1 MSSPGRK
8 VRKEEARGSNVLRLA
23 LLGASGRMGR
33 CLDRLAEQAADLDV
47 TARVDLAGTDR
58 LEELAPGSVDVALE
72 FTVGDVPA
80 HLAPEIRRLGCA
92 WVSGTTA
99 LSEASREALSETAV
113 HVPVL
118 WAPNMSMGIA
128 LLTRLLA
135 TASAML
141 PEDWQ
146 MELVETHHGA
156 KVDAPS
162 GTALALAEE
171 WIRARGGEIRPGRSG
186 RTGPRKPGEVG
197 VHAVRLPEGVG
208 EHRILLGSKA
218 EVLELG
224 HRLLDRA
231 ALAEGALT
239 AARWLAEKPAGLY
252 TLDDW
257 VKDRLQ

>member
-1 MSSPGRK
+1 MCPGRGK
-8 VRKEEARGSNVLRLA
+8 ARGEAAPDPAVLRLA

-33 CLDRLAEQAADLDV
+33 HLDLLAGEAEDLDV
-47 TARVDLAGTDR
+47 VARVDLSGPDR
-58 LEELAPGSVDVALE
+58 LEDLEPGSIDVALE
-72 FTVGDVPA
+72 FTVGDAPV
-80 HLAPEIRRLGCA
+80 HLAMQISRIGCA
-92 WVSGTTA
+92 WVSGTTGLSDA
-99 LSEASREALSETAV
+99 SGEAMSEAAV

-135 TASAML
+135 MASAML

-171 WIRARGGEIRPGRSG
+171 WIRARGGEIRQGRSG
-186 RTGPRKPGEVG
+186 RTGPRRQGEVG

-208 EHRILLGSKA
+208 EHRILLGSRTEA
-218 EVLELG
+218 MELG

-231 ALAEGALT
+231 ALAEGAIR
-239 AARWLAEKPAGLY
+239 AARWLAGKPAGLY
-252 TLDDW
+252 TLEDW
-257 VKDRLQ
+257 VGDRLQ